1 MFASTLKC
9 LALAAAIA
17 ATTTLAYADPV
28 LRGDVTVTSELVTV
42 GDLFAG
48 AGLKAETAIFRAPAP
63 GTTGTLGID
72 DVAAAVEGAGIT
84 EFDPAGLTSIKVTRA
99 GVAVDLPLLSDLIA
113 ADLSSRGILSAN
125 MNMDIAL
132 DRPIPQIVAAD
143 TARPASLTMLRYMP
157 GSSTFSA
164 RFNVSGLSEPLD
176 IEGQIQL
183 MIEAPHLRRSLPE
196 GTILGADDVEWRM
209 VPLAYAETTGLV
221 SLNEIVG
228 KQLQRQ
234 IRAGVVLRPNDISAP
249 ELIGRNQNVTVL
261 YQEGALTLTTRGQA
275 LNSASLDEPVSVL
288 NTMTNKVLQGTATA
302 NGMVLVT
309 GGNPQI
315 AGL

>member
-1 MFASTLKC
+1 MLAFILKR
-9 LALAAAIA
+9 LALAAALA
-17 ATTTLAYADPV
+17 VTATVAQAGPV
-28 LRGDVTVTSELVTV
+28 LRGNVTVASDLVTV

-72 DVAAAVEGAGIT
+72 DIAAAIESIGIT
-84 EFDPAGLTSIKVTRA
+84 EFDNAGLTAIKVTRA
-99 GVAVDLPLLSDLIA
+99 GVPVDLPLISDLIA
-113 ADLSSRGILSAN
+113 ADLSNRGILSSD
-125 MNMDIAL
+125 MTMDIAL
-132 DRPIPQIVAAD
+132 DRPLPNLTAAD
-143 TARPASLTMLRYMP
+143 MERPASLTMLRYMP

-164 RFNVSGLSEPLD
+164 RINVSGLSRPLD

-183 MIEAPHLRRSLPE
+183 MIEAPHLKRSLPQ
-196 GTILGADDVEWRM
+196 GTILGPDDVELRM
-209 VPLAYAETTGLV
+209 VPLAYAETAGLV
-221 SLNEIVG
+221 SLDEIVG

-249 ELIGRNQNVTVL
+249 ELISRNQNVTVL

-275 LNSASLDEPVSVL
+275 LNAASLDEPVTVL
-288 NTMTNKVLQGTATA
+288 NTMTNKVLQGTASA
-302 NGMVLVT
+302 NGTVIVT
-309 GGNPQI
+309 GGNPQL